1 MGQDDQQPLDTETD
15 DWVFSSGISPGALL
29 KRERE
34 KRGLSHTQISQ
45 LTRLRPRFLEAIEN
59 EEWDLL
65 PAPTFVRGFIR
76 SYAHVLGLDEE
87 RVVDLYREEAGAA
100 EFSKE
105 FVLPSIPQR
114 KKWPFMV
121 VGLLFLLAA
130 VSAFYAWFTV
140 STDSKKAAGTGV
152 VSVQSLPVGEEPK
165 ALDEQQ
171 KTEKGPSVEESA
183 LSTADSELT
192 PGVSAVSSETQENTL
207 TKPAVTLAGAEKKP
221 EAKPEV
227 KPEAKIPS
235 AAGEA
240 EALKLQ
246 LKGHITERTWVR
258 ISIDGLKSK
267 EYVFGPLDSPEW
279 QAEKGFELVIGNA
292 GGIVLE
298 FNGKKMDNL
307 GKQGQVVRIKLP
319 EDEERSPARD

>member
-1 MGQDDQQPLDTETD
+1 MGQDDQQPLNAETD
-15 DWVFSSGISPGALL
+15 DWIFSSGISPGALL

-34 KRGLSHTQISQ
+34 KKGLSHTQISQ
-45 LTRLRPRFLEAIEN
+45 QTRLRPRFLEAIEN

-65 PAPTFVRGFIR
+65 PAPAFVKGFIR
-76 SYAHVLGLDEE
+76 SYARVLGLDEE
-87 RVVDLYREEAGAA
+87 RVVDLYGEEAGADD
-100 EFSKE
+100 FSQG

-114 KKWPFMV
+114 KKWPFVV

-130 VSAFYAWFTV
+130 VLAFYAWFTM
-140 STDSKKAAGTGV
+140 STDSKGSAGTGA
-152 VSVQSLPVGEEPK
+152 VSVQNLPVGEEPI

-171 KTEKGPSVEESA
+171 KTEKRPSVEESA
-183 LSTADSELT
+183 LSTTDSELT
-192 PGVSAVSSETQENTL
+192 AGVSAVSPETQEKPKTQEFTL
-207 TKPAVTLAGAEKKP
+207 SKPDVTRTGAE
-221 EAKPEV
+221 ETPEV
-227 KPEAKIPS
+227 KIPS

-240 EALKLQ
+240 EMLKLQ
-246 LKGHITERTWVR
+246 LKGHIMERTWVR

-267 EYVFGPLDSPEW
+267 EYVFGPSDTPEW
-279 QAEKGFELVIGNA
+279 KAEKGFELLIGNA

-319 EDEERSPARD
+319 KDEGRSPARD

>member
-1 MGQDDQQPLDTETD
+1 MGQDDQQPLNAETD

-34 KRGLSHTQISQ
+34 KKGLSHAQISQ
-45 LTRLRPRFLEAIEN
+45 QTRLRPRFLEAIEN

-65 PAPTFVRGFIR
+65 PAPTFVKGFIR
-76 SYAHVLGLDEE
+76 SYARILGLDEE
-87 RVVDLYREEAGAA
+87 RVVDLYREEAGADD
-100 EFSKE
+100 FSQE
-105 FVLPSIPQR
+105 FVMPAILKR

-121 VGLLFLLAA
+121 LGLLFLLAA
-130 VSAFYAWFTV
+130 VSVIYAWFTV
-140 STDSKKAAGTGV
+140 SIDSKGPTGTGA
-152 VSVQSLPVGEEPK
+152 VSVQSLPVSEKPI

-171 KTEKGPSVEESA
+171 KTEKGPLIEESA
-183 LSTADSELT
+183 LSIAESELKAD
-192 PGVSAVSSETQENTL
+192 VSAVSPETHENTL
-207 TKPAVTLAGAEKKP
+207 LTPAVIRTGAE
-221 EAKPEV
+221 EKPEV
-227 KPEAKIPS
+227 KIPS
-235 AAGEA
+235 VAGEA

-258 ISIDGLKSK
+258 ISIDGLKTK
-267 EYVFGPLDSPEW
+267 EYVFGPSDTPEW
-279 QAEKGFELVIGNA
+279 KAEKGFELLIGNA